1 MRCPS
6 RWAIVVGLVVG
17 SACKSA
23 PDAQGT
29 PTEDPGRA
37 EERMNLLSNP
47 SLYLSPSE
55 REYDERDAAAAA
67 EGETP
72 AIHQLTSMAVYNSSR
87 FAVRDLGGDVVWL
100 DEHDRRLGSTPFRLS
115 GTIGPGQAKRFATND
130 GTMESGKL
138 NPSAASAQVVFTHVR
153 VVADEKSRQ

>member
-1 MRCPS
+1 M
-6 RWAIVVGLVVG
+6 ILGLVAG
-17 SACKSA
+17 AACKSA
-23 PDAQGT
+23 PDAQGRGHE
-29 PTEDPGRA
+29 TEDPARA

-47 SLYLSPSE
+47 SLYLSTSG
-55 REYDERDAAAAA
+55 REYDEKDAAAAA

-72 AIHQLTSMAVYNSSR
+72 ALHQLTSMAVYNSSR

-100 DEHDRRLGSTPFRLS
+100 DEHDRRLGSTAFRLS

-138 NPSAASAQVVFTHVR
+138 NPSAAAAQVVFTHVH
-153 VVADEKSRQ
+153 VVDDEKSRQ